1 VIDEIIR
8 QRIGFDGLLL
18 SDDIDMQALD
28 GTIPDRARRAL
39 EAGCDIVLNCW
50 AKMDDQRAIAE
61 QSPDL
66 GDAAAERLERV
77 HDAMTA
83 PQDGPDTTE
92 LLAKRDALLALA
104 EDRAA

>member
-1 VIDEIIR
+1 MNFAFFDAILHQVALQANHIR
-8 QRIGFDGLLL
+8 GNSDG
-18 SDDIDMQALD
+18 ALAAAPFRPVR
-28 GTIPDRARRAL
+28 TRA
-39 EAGCDIVLNCW
+39 
-50 AKMDDQRAIAE
+50 QPPSIAE

-83 PQDGPDTTE
+83 PQGGPDTAE